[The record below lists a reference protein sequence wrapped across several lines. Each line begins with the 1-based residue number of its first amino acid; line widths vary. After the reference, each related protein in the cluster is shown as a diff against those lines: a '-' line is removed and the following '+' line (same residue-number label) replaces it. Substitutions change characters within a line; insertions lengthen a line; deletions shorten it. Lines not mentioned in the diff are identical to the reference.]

1 MQKMYPNLCPLNM
14 PLYMELHPVPYY
26 GGCIVG
32 PWFWN
37 PRFLEPV
44 LEVGVSQHVKRCLG
58 IILLVPLLA
67 GCFGMTDVPAESS
80 TQFMAQEADEAEKLR
95 TVQVSGVGEGQVE
108 PDTAVVILGIETQA
122 ETAQA
127 ALEENNAG
135 MQALMDTL
143 VEAGVTSENLQTRTI
158 RLTPRYEF
166 NEINNSTT
174 LTGYT
179 AFNSLEVRTDVLQG
193 LGVLLDQSVNAG
205 ANTIEGI
212 RFEVSDP
219 GNAIDQVRETAV
231 ENARHKAEQL
241 ADLTGTTLGPIL
253 EIRESSS
260 SPAPLVRQ
268 MESQAESVASV
279 SISPG
284 TQTISVHVEVTWVLI
299 VNPEQ

>member
-1 MQKMYPNLCPLNM
+1 M
-14 PLYMELHPVPYY
+14 
-26 GGCIVG
+26 
-32 PWFWN
+32 
-37 PRFLEPV
+37 
-44 LEVGVSQHVKRCLG
+44 SQHVKRFLG

-67 GCFGMTDVPAESS
+67 GCSGMTGIPVETSN
-80 TQFMAQEADEAEKLR
+80 QFMTQEPDDEELR

-108 PDTAVVILGIETQA
+108 PDTAVVILGVETQD
-122 ETAQA
+122 ETAQT

-135 MQALMDTL
+135 MQALLDTL
-143 VEAGVTSENLQTRTI
+143 VEAGAPPENIQTRTI

-166 NEINNSTT
+166 NETNNSTT

-179 AFNSLEVRTDVLQG
+179 ASNFVEVRTEDLQT
-193 LGVLLDQSVNAG
+193 LGVLLDRAVNAG

-241 ADLTGTTLGPIL
+241 ATLTGAILGPIL

-260 SPAPLVRQ
+260 PPAPLVRQ
-268 MESQAESVASV
+268 IESPAESVASV
-279 SISPG
+279 AVSPG
-284 TQTISVHVEVTWVLI
+284 TQTVSVLVEVTWVLI
-299 VNPEQ
+299 VNTER

>member
-1 MQKMYPNLCPLNM
+1 MLDPDFRTP
-14 PLYMELHPVPYY
+14 
-26 GGCIVG
+26 GS
-32 PWFWN
+32 
-37 PRFLEPV
+37 REPV

-67 GCFGMTDVPAESS
+67 GCFGMTGVPAETS
-80 TQFMAQEADEAEKLR
+80 TQFMAQEPEVQEPESAEELR

-108 PDTAVVILGIETQA
+108 PDTAVVILGVETQA
-122 ETAQA
+122 ESAQA

-143 VEAGVTSENLQTRTI
+143 VEAGVPSENLQTRTI

-166 NEINNSTT
+166 NEINNSAT

-179 AFNSLEVRTDVLQG
+179 ASNTVEMRTDDLEA
-193 LGVLLDQSVNAG
+193 LGVLLDQAVNAG

-219 GNAIDQVRETAV
+219 GNAIDRVRETAV

-268 MESQAESVASV
+268 IESPAESVASV

-284 TQTISVHVEVTWVLI
+284 TQTISVLVEVTWILI